1 MSKAYLV
8 SYSLGTYDTYI
19 KLNHFVTLDKNKA
32 EVYAEKLNRIL
43 EQYRDYFN
51 NNDVD
56 DESIMYY
63 IYRTLDINCASFE
76 EIEIR

>member
-8 SYSLGTYDTYI
+8 SYSSGTYDTYI
-19 KLNHFVTLDKNKA
+19 KVNHFVTFDKNKA
-32 EVYAEKLNRIL
+32 EVYVEKLNRIL
-43 EQYRDYFN
+43 EQYKDYFN

-76 EIEIR
+76 EIEVR

>member
-8 SYSLGTYDTYI
+8 SYSSGTYDTYI
-19 KLNHFVTLDKNKA
+19 RVNHFVTFDKNKA
-32 EVYAEKLNRIL
+32 ELYVEKLNRIL

-51 NNDVD
+51 DNDVD

-63 IYRTLDINCASFE
+63 IYKTLDINCASFE